1 MKALNYWQQFTE
13 TGDPK
18 DYLSFKEEER
28 NKQEN
33 GTGRV
38 KEDAGDS
45 KSNGNCVEDGAYRG
59 FR

>member
-33 GTGRV
+33 VTGRAN
-38 KEDAGDS
+38 EYAGDG
-45 KSNGNCVEDGAYRG
+45 KSNRNGVEDGAYRG